1 MREIILAIIQG
12 LTEFLPVSSS
22 GHLALI
28 QYFYRGVEGT
38 DLLLDIL
45 LHVGTLFVVL
55 IYYRHEIIELCRAA
69 LSYVP
74 SLFHKNIPPRSR
86 GGQEAEAIH
95 ADADSRRMILLI
107 VVGSIPTALIGI
119 LLKTIIEELL
129 SSLTVVGFALLVTG
143 TSLYLAERLKRTSPP
158 RTTISYAEA
167 LIIGTVQGLAI
178 CPGISRS
185 GSTISAGI
193 LLGIERKLT
202 AKFSFLLSIPAVA
215 GALMLEGK
223 HLLHLSSTPQ
233 LLPYAFAMLIAF
245 ITGYFAISTLIK
257 LVIREKLSWF
267 SWYCW
272 GLGLLAC
279 AVSIVL

>member
-28 QYFYRGVEGT
+28 QYFYKGLEET

-69 LSYVP
+69 LSYLP
-74 SLFHKNIPPRSR
+74 FMPQKNSALRPEADEDDETLLPEPR
-86 GGQEAEAIH
+86 H
-95 ADADSRRMILLI
+95 MILLI
-107 VVGSIPTALIGI
+107 IVGSIPTAFIGI
-119 LLKTIIEELL
+119 LLKEVIKELFG
-129 SSLTVVGFALLVTG
+129 SLIVVGIALIVTG
-143 TSLYLAERLKRTSPP
+143 TSLYLAEHLKRASAP
-158 RTTISYAEA
+158 RNKISYIEA
-167 LIIGTVQGLAI
+167 LLIGTVQGIAI

-202 AKFSFLLSIPAVA
+202 AKFSFLLSIPAIT
-215 GALMLEGK
+215 GALLLEGK
-223 HLLHLSSTPQ
+223 DLLHLLTSSPH
-233 LLPYAFAMLIAF
+233 LLSYALAMLVAF

-257 LVIREKLSWF
+257 LVIQKKLSWF

-279 AVSIVL
+279 TVSVFL

>member
-28 QYFYRGVEGT
+28 QYFYRGLEET

-55 IYYRHEIIELCRAA
+55 LYYRHEIIELCRAG
-69 LSYVP
+69 LSYLP
-74 SLFHKNIPPRSR
+74 FARNKKATFQYAETASLPESR
-86 GGQEAEAIH
+86 HMLFVI
-95 ADADSRRMILLI
+95 I
-107 VVGSIPTALIGI
+107 VGSIPTALIGI
-119 LLKTIIEELL
+119 LLKSVIETLF
-129 SSLTVVGFALLVTG
+129 SSLIVVGLALILTG
-143 TSLYLAERLKRTSPP
+143 TSLYLAEHITRSGPSRS
-158 RTTISYAEA
+158 TISYTEA
-167 LIIGTVQGLAI
+167 LIIGTVQGIAI

-202 AKFSFLLSIPAVA
+202 AKFSFLLSIPAIA
-215 GALMLEGK
+215 GALLLEGK
-223 HLLHLSSTPQ
+223 DVLHLTSTPH
-233 LLPYAFAMLIAF
+233 LLPYVFAVLVAF

-257 LVIREKLSWF
+257 LVIRKKLSWF

-272 GLGLLAC
+272 ILGVLAC
-279 AVSIVL
+279 SVSLFL